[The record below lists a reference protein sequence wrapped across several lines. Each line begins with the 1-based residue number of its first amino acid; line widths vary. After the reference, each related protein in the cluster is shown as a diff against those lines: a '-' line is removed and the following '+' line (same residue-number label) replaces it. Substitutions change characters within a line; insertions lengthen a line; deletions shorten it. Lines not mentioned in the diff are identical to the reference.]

1 MPADICHRSILV
13 VAHPDDEI
21 LWFSSI
27 LADVDHVVLCYLGEL
42 VNPPFGDQRRQILAD
57 YPLQHK
63 MSCLEL
69 VSLGLSRP
77 QNFRNP
83 NFSQYG
89 IDFADDQGVEETFK
103 QHYRENYRLLRN
115 QLSEMLSGYQN
126 VFTHNPWGEYG
137 HEEHVQVYRV
147 IQELQ
152 KEMGFNLL
160 FSNYCSDRTVHLTA
174 CLVDACM
181 VESRA
186 TDRMIAHKILEV
198 YQQTNTWTWYD
209 NWAWPEQET
218 FFQESRV
225 GTESVSAGALLPVNM
240 IVMPTMPTQPT
251 SSDSRLSRVKKFL
264 GV

>member
-1 MPADICHRSILV
+1 MPTDICHKSILV

-42 VNPPFGDQRRQILAD
+42 VNPAFGNQRRQILVD

-77 QNFRNP
+77 QNFLNP
-83 NFSQYG
+83 KFSQYG

-103 QHYRENYRLLRN
+103 QHYRENYQLLRK
-115 QLSEMLSGYQN
+115 QLVGMLAGYQN

-152 KEMGFNLL
+152 KEMGFNLF
-160 FSNYCSDRTVHLTA
+160 FSNYCSDRTVHLTS
-174 CLVDACM
+174 CLVDSCV
-181 VESRA
+181 VEARK
-186 TDRMIAHKILEV
+186 TDRVTAHQVLEI
-198 YQQTNTWTWYD
+198 YQQTDTWTWFD
-209 NWAWPEQET
+209 NWIWPEHET
-218 FFQESRV
+218 FFREVSA
-225 GTESVSAGALLPVNM
+225 GANSVSAGALLPINM
-240 IVMPTMPTQPT
+240 IVMPTMPAQPVA
-251 SSDSRLSRVKKFL
+251 SDSRLRRVKKFL